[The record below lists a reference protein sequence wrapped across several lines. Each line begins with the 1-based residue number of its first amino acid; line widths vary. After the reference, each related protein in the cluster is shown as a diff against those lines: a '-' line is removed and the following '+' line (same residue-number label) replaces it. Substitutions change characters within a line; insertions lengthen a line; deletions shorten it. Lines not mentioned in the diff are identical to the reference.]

1 MHAIEVG
8 QELVPGH
15 GPWPEL
21 SEFNLL
27 NTGPELMLRFG
38 RPTAAEVEAVRA
50 GSCAFAL
57 AEAEGALFFLY
68 TFGTP
73 GAGVPWSDAPY
84 CCHFVPPDRRPGL
97 ALFATAATR
106 WALQVVLLEAG
117 TGIVRAARLVMLS
130 PRFTRE
136 LARAVQ
142 QQGLGPA
149 PGRREWGRRVAAAY
163 RRYPNT
169 EALLAAAL
177 AWTEG
182 GA

>member
-1 MHAIEVG
+1 MHRIEVG
-8 QELVPGH
+8 KELVPGH

-27 NTGPELMLRFG
+27 DTGPELMLRFAG
-38 RPTAAEVEAVRA
+38 PTAAEVEAVRA
-50 GSCAFAL
+50 GPCAFAL
-57 AEAEGALFFLY
+57 AEAERAFFFLY

-84 CCHFVPPDRRPGL
+84 CCHLVPEGRRPGL

-117 TGIVRAARLVMLS
+117 TGIVRAVRLVTFS
-130 PRFTRE
+130 AGFTRE

-142 QQGLGPA
+142 RQGLGPA
-149 PGRREWGRRVAAAY
+149 PRPEEWGRRVAAAY
-163 RRYPNT
+163 RRYPST

-177 AWTEG
+177 ARTEG